1 MKKEDL
7 KSGMIVEDRIGNLG
21 MVLLNTTD
29 GDIIGGGTDDF
40 TDGERIWRPLENVKD
55 DLTGREKASDIV
67 KIYNGASNYHF
78 GTFNTEVLNCIW
90 ERLEP
95 IEMTIGEIATKLGID
110 ANRLK
115 IIK

>member
-7 KSGMIVEDRIGNLG
+7 KSGMIVEDRNGNLG
-21 MVLLNTTD
+21 MVLLNTTN
-29 GDIIGGGTDDF
+29 GDIIGGGNDDF
-40 TDGERIWRPLENVKD
+40 TDVERIWRPLEGVKD
-55 DLTGREKASDIV
+55 DLTGREKANDIV
-67 KIYNGASNYHF
+67 KIYNVTTNCNF
-78 GTFNTEVLNCIW
+78 GTFNTKILTCIW

-110 ANRLK
+110 VNRLK